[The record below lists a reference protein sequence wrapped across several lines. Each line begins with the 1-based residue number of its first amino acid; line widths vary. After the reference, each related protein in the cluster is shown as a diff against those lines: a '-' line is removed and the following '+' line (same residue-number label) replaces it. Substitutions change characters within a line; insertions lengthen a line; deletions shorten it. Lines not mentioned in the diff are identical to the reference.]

1 MGVVDIDTSTGIA
14 EWYRNAT
21 TGAVYTDST
30 LETAL
35 TASVEGEA
43 VPVQVEAIGTN
54 TVTFGGNEF
63 IRLTAGEL
71 NVKDSNGNQII
82 WDSANGN
89 IAYVV
94 DGTPET
100 SNMTITN
107 VTPEEPSESPSEEPS
122 EEPSETP
129 SEEPSETPSETPSEE
144 PSGTTSDTIKV

>member
-1 MGVVDIDTSTGIA
+1 MGVVDVDASTSTA
-14 EWYRNAT
+14 ELYRNTT
-21 TGAVYTDST
+21 TGAVYTNQT

-35 TASVEGEA
+35 TASVEGEET
-43 VPVQVEAIGTN
+43 PVQVEAIETN

-82 WDSANGN
+82 WDSVNGN

-100 SNMTITN
+100 SSMSITN
-107 VTPEEPSESPSEEPS
+107 VTPETPSESPSEEPS
-122 EEPSETP
+122 ESP
-129 SEEPSETPSETPSEE
+129 
-144 PSGTTSDTIKV
+144 

>member
-1 MGVVDIDTSTGIA
+1 MGVVNVDASTSTA
-14 EWYRNAT
+14 ELYRNTT
-21 TGAVYTDST
+21 TGAVYTDQT

-43 VPVQVEAIGTN
+43 APVQVEAIGTN

-63 IRLTAGEL
+63 VRLTAGEL

-100 SNMTITN
+100 SSMTITN
-107 VTPEEPSESPSEEPS
+107 VTPEEPSESPSDSPE
-122 EEPSETP
+122 
-129 SEEPSETPSETPSEE
+129 
-144 PSGTTSDTIKV
+144 

>member
-1 MGVVDIDTSTGIA
+1 MGVVDVDASTSTV
-14 EWYRNAT
+14 ELYRNAT
-21 TGAVYTDST
+21 TGAVYTDQT

-35 TASVEGEA
+35 TASVEGE
-43 VPVQVEAIGTN
+43 VNPVQVEALETN

-71 NVKDSNGNQII
+71 NVKDNEGNQII

-100 SNMTITN
+100 SSMTITD

-122 EEPSETP
+122 EEPE
-129 SEEPSETPSETPSEE
+129 
-144 PSGTTSDTIKV
+144 G